1 MNPRP
6 ILGGGRKIE
15 QRSVNLP
22 LGSPACIAVR
32 VISLLKRRAR
42 PADVLPS
49 GDTLALLRRLWR
61 DWLRP
66 HLRTLLLVLVFI
78 VIVAAAT
85 GLYPVLIKAAFEA
98 FTNRSG
104 TGAPVKINLGFARW
118 FVERRDVILFGPLF
132 VVLVTAVKGF
142 ALYAMIRLTNR
153 VVTQVEA
160 DMQSALY
167 GHLIDAD
174 LARLGQ
180 ESPAALTQR
189 FTTDFTFIKEALTR
203 ILTVLLREAA
213 TVTALVA
220 AMFLIDPALTLVA
233 ACVVPFVAQP
243 IARIGKK
250 LRRNSNSTQEQVG
263 QMASLVSE
271 SLAGARIAKAYGLEG
286 YLKER
291 TRQAFD
297 GVRRLKVKSAN
308 ARARLDPLLEVGGGA
323 AVAIVLAII
332 GWRIL
337 DGRSTVGDFAGFVT
351 ALMIASQP
359 VRALG
364 NLNAIVQEAAAAL
377 KRYYGIID
385 ERPNIEDK
393 PNAAPLAVA
402 TGEIRFDEVS
412 FHYRNG
418 PPALNGID
426 LVVPAGQTTAI
437 VGRSG
442 SGKSTLLSLL
452 PRLYDAT
459 TGRVAIDGRDVR
471 DVTLASLRAN
481 IAVVAQET
489 VLFEGTIA
497 QNIAFGREGAGRQD
511 IERAAQAAAAHKFIS
526 ALPQGYDTEVG
537 PGGMRLSGGER
548 QRVSLARAFLKDA
561 PILLLDE
568 ATSALDAE
576 SERQVQDAIRSL
588 MRGRT
593 TIVIAHRLS
602 TIRDAD
608 KIVVLDQG
616 RIAEAGTHAELGQQG
631 GIYAR
636 LQRLQVLG
644 ELIPEDDA
652 ERRPAAE

>member
-1 MNPRP
+1 M
-6 ILGGGRKIE
+6 
-15 QRSVNLP
+15 
-22 LGSPACIAVR
+22 
-32 VISLLKRRAR
+32 
-42 PADVLPS
+42 
-49 GDTLALLRRLWR
+49 WR
-61 DWLRP
+61 DWVRP
-66 HLRTLLLVLVFI
+66 HARTLALVLVFI
-78 VIVAAAT
+78 TIVAAST

-98 FTNRSG
+98 FTNRYG
-104 TGAPVKINLGFARW
+104 TGDPIKINLGFTRF
-118 FVERRDVILFGPLF
+118 FVERRDAIVYGPLF
-132 VVLVTAVKGF
+132 VILVTTIKGF
-142 ALYAMIRLTNR
+142 ALYAMTLLTNR
-153 VVTQVEA
+153 VVTRIEA
-160 DMQSALY
+160 DMQSKLY

-189 FTTDFTFIKEALTR
+189 FTTDFAYIKEALTR
-203 ILTVLLREAA
+203 LSTVFLRELA

-233 ACVVPFVAQP
+233 ACVVPFVAHP

-250 LRRNSNSTQEQVG
+250 LRRNSTSTQEQVG

-286 YLKER
+286 YLKDR
-291 TRQAFD
+291 TAAAFD
-297 GVRRLKVKSAN
+297 GVRRLKMKAAN
-308 ARARLDPLLEVGGGA
+308 ARARLDPLLEVGGGI
-323 AVAIVLAII
+323 AVAVVLAII

-337 DGRSTVGDFAGFVT
+337 EGRSSVGDFAGFVT
-351 ALMIASQP
+351 ALIIAAQP

-377 KRYYGIID
+377 KRYYAILD
-385 ERPNIEDK
+385 ERPSIRDK
-393 PNAAPLAVA
+393 PDATPLVVSP
-402 TGEIRFDEVS
+402 GEIRYENVGFFYE
-412 FHYRNG
+412 NG
-418 PPALNGID
+418 PPALEGID
-426 LVVPAGQTTAI
+426 LVVPAGCITAV

-442 SGKSTLLSLL
+442 SGKTTLLSLL

-459 TGRVAIDGRDVR
+459 SGRVLIDGRDVR
-471 DVTLASLRAN
+471 DVTLASLRAS

-497 QNIAFGREGAGRQD
+497 ANIGFGRPGASREE
-511 IERAAQAAAAHKFIS
+511 IERAATAAAAHGFIS

-548 QRVSLARAFLKDA
+548 QRISIARAFLKDA

-576 SERQVQDAIRSL
+576 AERVVQDAIRSL

-608 KIVVLDQG
+608 RIVVLDGG
-616 RIAEAGTHAELGQQG
+616 RIAESGTHEELGQQG

-644 ELIPEDDA
+644 EFLPEA
-652 ERRPAAE
+652 GEQEPA